1 MKWLPLIFLTFLVA
15 HADPRREWILDMV
28 RSSDIREVLETGSM
42 KPTLDENSYV
52 LVRDLPFSD
61 LKVGDIVVY
70 RARGRLDGYTLI
82 AHRIVRMSSGG
93 SALVVRGDANREE
106 DYQIVVEADYVGR
119 VIGWVAKN

>member
-93 SALVVRGDANREE
+93 SVITCRGDNNSE
-106 DYQIVVEADYVGR
+106 DDSQLIVESDYVGR
-119 VIGWVAKN
+119 IIGWVRKD